1 MSRAQDAERNARFDR
16 LQQQLGEMQALLD
29 EELASFLKR
38 GEMLTQL
45 LKQERLAREE
55 LSRLPYITAPAHD

>member
-1 MSRAQDAERNARFDR
+1 MSASQDAERKAGFDR
-16 LQQQLGEMQALLD
+16 LEQQLGEMQALLD

-38 GEMLTQL
+38 GELLTEL

-55 LSRLPYITAPAHD
+55 LNRLPYITAPAHD

>member
-1 MSRAQDAERNARFDR
+1 MSASQDAERKARFDR
-16 LQQQLGEMQALLD
+16 LEQQLGEMQALLD

-38 GEMLTQL
+38 GEMLTEL

-55 LSRLPYITAPAHD
+55 LNRLRYITAPAHD